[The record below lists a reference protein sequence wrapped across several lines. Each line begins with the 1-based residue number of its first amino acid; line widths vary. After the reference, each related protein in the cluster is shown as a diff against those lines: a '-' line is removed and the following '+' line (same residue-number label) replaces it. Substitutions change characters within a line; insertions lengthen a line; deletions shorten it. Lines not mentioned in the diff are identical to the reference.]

1 MARKKKAVGV
11 PRARKGARLGLARM
25 IATQVLGTAPDQ
37 VEEALASA
45 TQTTKKRRRKG
56 GKKK

>member
-1 MARKKKAVGV
+1 MARKKKTASV
-11 PRARKGARLGLARM
+11 PRRKGAKLGLARM
-25 IATQVLGTAPDQ
+25 IATQILGTAPDQ